1 MNSYCISDSCIVVL
15 DYMVDA
21 NSEEEAREK
30 FEQEGGDYCPNDYN
44 EEVSG
49 SHQIEEIEL
58 YEEDLEDSEDS
69 QA

>member
-1 MNSYCISDSCIVVL
+1 MNRYCISDSCIVVR

-21 NSEEEAREK
+21 YSEEEAREK
-30 FEQEGGDYCPNDYN
+30 FRQEGGDYCPNDYN

-58 YEEDLEDSEDS
+58 YEKDLQDSEDS

>member
-1 MNSYCISDSCIVVL
+1 MKRYCISESCIVVR

-21 NSEEEAREK
+21 YSEEEAREK
-30 FEQEGGDYCPNDYN
+30 FRQEGGDYCPNDYN

-58 YEEDLEDSEDS
+58 YEKDLQDSEDS

>member
-1 MNSYCISDSCIVVL
+1 
-15 DYMVDA
+15 MVDA
-21 NSEEEAREK
+21 YSEEEAREK
-30 FEQEGGDYCPNDYN
+30 FRQEGGDYCPNDYN

-58 YEEDLEDSEDS
+58 YEKELQDSEDS

>member
-1 MNSYCISDSCIVVL
+1 MNRYCISESCIVVR

-30 FEQEGGDYCPNDYN
+30 FRQEGGDYCPNDYN

-49 SHQIEEIEL
+49 SHQIEELEL
-58 YEEDLEDSEDS
+58 
-69 QA
+69 

>member
-1 MNSYCISDSCIVVL
+1 MNRYCISESCIVVR

-21 NSEEEAREK
+21 YSEEEAREK
-30 FEQEGGDYCPNDYN
+30 IRQEGGDYCPNDYN

-58 YEEDLEDSEDS
+58 YEKDLQDSEDS

>member
-1 MNSYCISDSCIVVL
+1 MNRYCISESCIVVR

-30 FEQEGGDYCPNDYN
+30 FRQEGGEYCSNDYN
-44 EEVSG
+44 EEISG

-58 YEEDLEDSEDS
+58 YEEDLQDSEDS

>member
-1 MNSYCISDSCIVVL
+1 MNRYCISESCKVVR

-30 FEQEGGDYCPNDYN
+30 FRQEGGDYCPNDYN

-58 YEEDLEDSEDS
+58 YEEDLQDSEDLL
-69 QA
+69 A

>member
-1 MNSYCISDSCIVVL
+1 MNRYSISESCIIVR

-30 FEQEGGDYCPNDYN
+30 FRQEGGDYCPNDYN

-58 YEEDLEDSEDS
+58 YEKDLQDSEDS

>member
-1 MNSYCISDSCIVVL
+1 MNRYCISESCIVVR

-30 FEQEGGDYCPNDYN
+30 FRQEGGDYCPNDYN
-44 EEVSG
+44 EDVSG

-58 YEEDLEDSEDS
+58 YEKDLQDSEDS

>member
-1 MNSYCISDSCIVVL
+1 MNRYCISESCIIGR

-30 FEQEGGDYCPNDYN
+30 FRQEGGDYCPNDYN

-58 YEEDLEDSEDS
+58 YEKDLQDSEDS

>member
-1 MNSYCISDSCIVVL
+1 MNRYSISESCIIVR
-15 DYMVDA
+15 DYIVDA

-30 FEQEGGDYCPNDYN
+30 FRQEGGDYCPNDYN

-58 YEEDLEDSEDS
+58 YEEDLQDS
-69 QA
+69 QT

>member
-1 MNSYCISDSCIVVL
+1 MNRYCISESCIVVR

-44 EEVSG
+44 EDVSG
-49 SHQIEEIEL
+49 SHQIEKIEL
-58 YEEDLEDSEDS
+58 YEKDSQDSEDS

>member
-1 MNSYCISDSCIVVL
+1 
-15 DYMVDA
+15 MVDA

-30 FEQEGGDYCPNDYN
+30 FRQEGGDYCPNDYN

-58 YEEDLEDSEDS
+58 YEEDLQDSEDS

>member
-1 MNSYCISDSCIVVL
+1 MNRYCISESCIVVR

-30 FEQEGGDYCPNDYN
+30 FRQEGGEYCPNDNN
-44 EEVSG
+44 EEISG

-58 YEEDLEDSEDS
+58 YEEDLQDSEDS
-69 QA
+69 QS